1 MDLIIFSTKRCPNCE
16 VLKKW
21 LKNHKMR
28 FKQKDMSEPEVMS
41 ELIMREVYSLSTPVL
56 QINDKFLLPN
66 NMFKENKL
74 DELLLEENLG
84 VKNENKGN

>member
-1 MDLIIFSTKRCPNCE
+1 MDLIIFSTKSCPNCE

-28 FKQKDMSEPEVMS
+28 FKEKSMENPEVMS
-41 ELIMREVYSLSTPVL
+41 ELIMRDVYSLSTPVL

>member
-1 MDLIIFSTKRCPNCE
+1 MDVIVFSTKRCPNCK

-21 LKNHKMR
+21 LKSHKMR
-28 FKQKDMSEPEVMS
+28 FKEKDMSEPEVMS
-41 ELIMREVYSLSTPVL
+41 ELIMKEVYSLSTPVL

-66 NMFKENKL
+66 DMFKENKL
-74 DELLLEENLG
+74 DEKLLEENFG